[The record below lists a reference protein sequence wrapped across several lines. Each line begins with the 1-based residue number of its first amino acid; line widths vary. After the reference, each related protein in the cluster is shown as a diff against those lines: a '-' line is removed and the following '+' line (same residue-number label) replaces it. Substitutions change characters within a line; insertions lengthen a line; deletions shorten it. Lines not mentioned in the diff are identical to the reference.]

1 VSARTLLESCR
12 RVLLVDWP
20 SRDVPDA
27 LVRAGHTVFVKSGP
41 GPDDYAAQELRDGQ
55 VVGRPGLSR
64 PTSADLVYAYRPVD
78 ELPSII
84 SLAREL
90 GATALWR
97 QSGLR
102 SDGAKDAS
110 GCWVPEEERDQARR
124 LVESAG
130 LIYIDDPYIAD
141 VAWTPGSP

>member
-1 VSARTLLESCR
+1 VRARTLLESCR
-12 RVLLVDWP
+12 RILLVDWP
-20 SRDVPDA
+20 SREVPEA
-27 LVRAGHTVFVKSGP
+27 LVRAGYTVYVKSGP
-41 GPDDYAAQELRDGQ
+41 GPDDYTAQELREGR
-55 VVGRPGLSR
+55 VVGRLGVSR
-64 PTSADLVYAYRPVD
+64 PTAADLVYMYRPVD

-102 SDGAKDAS
+102 SDGAKDPR
-110 GCWVPEEERDQARR
+110 GCWVPEDERDQARQ

-130 LIYIDDPYIAD
+130 LIYIDDPYIVD
-141 VAWTPGSP
+141 VARTAGLP